1 MEISVLVLLVI
12 SIAAIFFLLRNA
24 VGKRQHNDQP
34 AAASQSASTTD
45 AVNNQYTPAHSSD
58 HEQLIIHQDE
68 HNIPRRHLNDAA
80 MKVVYHL
87 QDEGYEGYLVGG
99 CIRDLL
105 LNKRPKDF
113 DVATNA
119 HPEKA
124 HELFRRSRLIGRR
137 FKLLHVRFG
146 RDLIEVATFRASHD
160 SKQDNN
166 DGEHGRQNDS
176 GMIVRDNVYGTI
188 EDDALR
194 RDFTVNALYYCP
206 RDHSI
211 HDFAGGYTDLKN
223 KVLRMIGEPDD
234 RYREDP
240 VRMLRAARFAAK
252 LDFSIEPAT
261 AEPIKRLAP
270 LLKDIAPARMFDEAL
285 KIFQS
290 GHGAASFEQTRHYG
304 LFEQLFRQTDASLNN
319 PQGMPVETLIQNALS
334 NTDRRLQQGK
344 SVTPA
349 FLFAAF
355 LWYPMTQRMQKLQ
368 DEDGMHPLPALH
380 EAANQVIAAQVRQTA
395 IPRRFS
401 TPIREIW
408 ELQLRLSRRQGK
420 RADRLMEHPRFRAA
434 YDLLVLRE
442 NSGESLDGLGEW
454 WTRYQDSNPGNRMEM
469 NKEAGSDDAPKRRR
483 RRRRPSKPK
492 QQQPQND

>member
-1 MEISVLVLLVI
+1 MPAE
-12 SIAAIFFLLRNA
+12 
-24 VGKRQHNDQP
+24 QP
-34 AAASQSASTTD
+34 SQGRR
-45 AVNNQYTPAHSSD
+45 
-58 HEQLIIHQDE
+58 LIPEEEHQ
-68 HNIPRRHLNDAA
+68 IPRRHLNDAA
-80 MKVVYHL
+80 MKTAYHL

-105 LNKRPKDF
+105 LDKRPKDF

-119 HPEKA
+119 TPEQA
-124 HELFRRSRLIGRR
+124 HALFRRSRLIGRR

-160 SKQDNN
+160 SQPKNS

-188 EDDALR
+188 EEDALR

-206 RDHSI
+206 KDHCVY
-211 HDFAGGYTDLKN
+211 DFANGYSDLKN
-223 KVLRMIGEPDD
+223 KTLRMIGNPDD

-252 LDFSIEPAT
+252 LDFNIEPASE
-261 AEPIKRLAP
+261 APIKELAY
-270 LLKDIAPARMFDEAL
+270 LLKDIAPARLFDEAL

-290 GHGAASFEQTRHYG
+290 GHGVASYHQFRRYN
-304 LFEQLFRQTDASLNN
+304 LMEQLFGQTVYCLEN
-319 PQGMPVETLIQNALS
+319 PEGYPVEELVLNALK

-349 FLFAAF
+349 FLFAAL
-355 LWYPMTQRMQKLQ
+355 LWYPMQRRMKQLQ
-368 DEDGMHPLPALH
+368 TEAGMHTVPAMH
-380 EAANQVIAAQVRQTA
+380 EAANQVIGEQIRQTA

-408 ELQLRLSRRQGK
+408 ELQFRLPRRQGK
-420 RADRLMEHPRFRAA
+420 RAERIMEHPRFRAA

-442 NSGESLDGLGEW
+442 NSGEDLEGLAQW
-454 WTRYQDSNPGNRMEM
+454 WTDYQVQNPQIRSHMSREANRDEPQ
-469 NKEAGSDDAPKRRR
+469 KKRRR
-483 RRRRPSKPK
+483 RRPPRKKER
-492 QQQPQND
+492 NDG

>member
-1 MEISVLVLLVI
+1 MDKNSSPIGSFIRKLFG
-12 SIAAIFFLLRNA
+12 SNR
-24 VGKRQHNDQP
+24 KRS
-34 AAASQSASTTD
+34 AGEASPQS
-45 AVNNQYTPAHSSD
+45 QGP
-58 HEQLIIHQDE
+58 QLIPEEVHQ
-68 HNIPRRHLNDAA
+68 IPRRQLNDAA
-80 MKVVYHL
+80 MKTAYHL

-105 LNKRPKDF
+105 MNKHPKDF

-119 HPEKA
+119 TPEQA
-124 HELFRRSRLIGRR
+124 HALFRRSRLIGRR

-146 RDLIEVATFRASHD
+146 RDMIEVATFRASHD
-160 SKQDNN
+160 SHPTNS

-188 EDDALR
+188 EEDALR

-206 RDHSI
+206 KDHCVY
-211 HDFAGGYTDLKN
+211 DFTNGFSDLRHRT
-223 KVLRMIGEPDD
+223 LRMIGDPDA

-252 LDFSIEPAT
+252 LGFTIEPET
-261 AEPIKRLAP
+261 EAP
-270 LLKDIAPARMFDEAL
+270 LYELGYLLKDIAPARLFDEVL

-290 GHGAASFEQTRHYG
+290 GHGVESYHQFRKYG
-304 LFEQLFRQTDASLNN
+304 LLEHVFSQTAYCLENPGNAPVEQLVL
-319 PQGMPVETLIQNALS
+319 NALQ
-334 NTDRRLQQGK
+334 NTDRRIQQDK

-349 FLFAAF
+349 FLFAAL
-355 LWYPMTQRMQKLQ
+355 LWYPMQQRMIKLQ
-368 DEDGMHPLPALH
+368 KQEGMHTVPAMH
-380 EAANQVIAAQVRQTA
+380 EAANQVIGAQISQTA

-408 ELQLRLSRRQGK
+408 EMQFRLPRRQGK

-442 NSGESLDGLGEW
+442 NSGEDLEGLGKW
-454 WTRYQDSNPGNRMEM
+454 WTDYQTQNPQIRSHMSR
-469 NKEAGSDDAPKRRR
+469 EATKDEPPKRRR
-483 RRRRPSKPK
+483 RRRAPTKK
-492 QQQPQND
+492 HEQNNG

>member
-1 MEISVLVLLVI
+1 M
-12 SIAAIFFLLRNA
+12 A
-24 VGKRQHNDQP
+24 D
-34 AAASQSASTTD
+34 TD
-45 AVNNQYTPAHSSD
+45 TGR
-58 HEQLIIHQDE
+58 QLIPEEVHQ
-68 HNIPRRHLNDAA
+68 IPRRHLNDAA
-80 MKVVYHL
+80 MKTAYHL
-87 QDEGYEGYLVGG
+87 LDEGYEGYLVGG

-105 LNKRPKDF
+105 LDKRPKDF

-119 HPEKA
+119 TPEQA

-160 SKQDNN
+160 SQPTNN

-176 GMIVRDNVYGTI
+176 GLILRDNVYGTI
-188 EDDALR
+188 EEDALR

-206 RDHSI
+206 KDHCVY
-211 HDFAGGYTDLKN
+211 DFANGYSDLKN
-223 KVLRMIGEPDD
+223 RTLRMIGDPEA

-252 LDFSIEPAT
+252 LDFTIEPAT
-261 AEPIKRLAP
+261 EEPIARLAR
-270 LLKDIAPARMFDEAL
+270 LLDDIAPARLFDEAL

-290 GHGAASFEQTRHYG
+290 GHGVQSYHQFRKYNLMQ
-304 LFEQLFRQTDASLNN
+304 QLFRQTVESLDN
-319 PQGMPVETLIQNALS
+319 PGDDPVEALVLNALT

-355 LWYPMTQRMQKLQ
+355 LWYPMVRMMSQLQR
-368 DEDGMHPLPALH
+368 DEGLPPVPAMH
-380 EAANQVIAAQVRQTA
+380 EAANRVIGEQIRQTA

-408 ELQLRLSRRQGK
+408 ELQFRLPRRQGK
-420 RADRLMEHPRFRAA
+420 RADRLLEHPRFRAA
-434 YDLLVLRE
+434 YDLLILRE
-442 NSGESLDGLGEW
+442 NSGEDLKGLGQW
-454 WTRYQDSNPGNRMEM
+454 WTDYQAQNPQARNQMSREA
-469 NKEAGSDDAPKRRR
+469 NKDEPQKRRR
-483 RRRRPSKPK
+483 RRRRPNKKRTEQPPK
-492 QQQPQND
+492 QD